1 MGEVTLPIGGLNV
14 LLSLAILIISILM
27 VAFFSSSEASLIS
40 VSKTPFWRWNGRW
53 CTRSSSSASA
63 RCARL

>member
-40 VSKTPFWRWNGRW
+40 VGKTQ
-53 CTRSSSSASA
+53 
-63 RCARL
+63 